1 MFSTDDED
9 GDFLSPTGGAKLASL
24 FGLDQATSQGN
35 DSFQYTAPKQP
46 RKSSM
51 NSGPPTQ
58 KPPPP
63 AGTPAVLLAT
73 AVHAYR
79 YVNGQYMKQG
89 KLGAAVLGS
98 HTSKEYKLL
107 LYASQ
112 QKPVTSAK
120 IHTGFIFTV
129 QPSNYCTFYDDQRQ
143 NWSVMFESEKAALDF
158 CKEVCLS
165 KVNSAAQLDAV
176 IVQDLTLGEG
186 QAVENGDSLEVAY
199 TGWLLQNHTTGA
211 VFDSN
216 LNKDKL
222 LRLKLGAGK
231 VIKGW
236 EEGMAGMKKGGRRL
250 LVVPPNQAYG
260 AQGVPNRVPANSTLI
275 FETEIRRVKFAKDG
289 GSERVSI
296 GSRDSAAPSPAPSVE
311 SLGPEVTAQ
320 PPPAA
325 SAPAKQGDAPLRV
338 KSNSISE
345 QLTNPDVTKAKLIS
359 RMAKMGQPMLPF
371 LAGPATSP
379 HADSSDS
386 EMEDP
391 SVSRAKE
398 RPVAPSPQ
406 PVQITAAPPTSV
418 HVTSHPHANP
428 AAALMPVTMATA
440 TPQPMMPGSLH
451 AFQPE
456 MYAGQ
461 TVAYQGP
468 RDVTSFLM
476 TEARQHNTEIRLAV
490 GKVGDKVDQLAAK
503 VDDLQRQGGHS
514 LGFSNVSME
523 TSMIMHNIQRIIQE
537 NECLKKEVF
546 DKSTRIEEQNRKIGE
561 LINQNQRYM
570 EQSNLLME
578 QRNDSLKSTS
588 EQSQAR
594 LLQAEQDKA
603 HLTEELAGS
612 TARVSELQLEVSSQ
626 QQKAAALQAKLN
638 TALQE
643 RDQHASQLTNLQT
656 QLEEVKETGERVHTQ
671 YKAEKQKRKE
681 VELKLSSVEE
691 ELQDLTTEKDSLER
705 TLSDRK
711 RKWQAERERCDEELE
726 EVRRSSQQELD
737 NLRSQLR
744 KARTSTDHAAQEQ
757 MTQLQA
763 ELEQEWQ
770 TKCDQALASAKEQQT
785 RAMVE
790 LTEHRDGLEV
800 KLTQLQEKFSVLK
813 QSRES
818 EEQRLLQQQDQSE
831 ELQALKD
838 KYSALEGR
846 AVSMRQQY
854 ETRVAELERRLEE
867 QQPQEEEKLE
877 QADTAVEVKRV
888 MNGVFH
894 SLRGEFDL
902 HESYKG
908 SAILGVLVSTIKNV
922 TLQLLAKSEK
932 TSVEQSQQEE
942 EEDEDEE
949 NEEETKVPPTTQ
961 MNGKKEEVDD
971 KEKEIDEKDVEK
983 NVQKV
988 VEEKSVPP
996 EREEKSAPP
1005 EREEEKSAPP
1015 EREEEKSAP
1024 PEREEKS
1031 APPERE
1037 EEKSAPPEKEE
1048 EKSAPPERE
1057 EKSAPPEREEEKSA
1071 PPEREEEK
1079 SAPPEREEEK
1089 SAPPEKEEE
1098 KSAPPEKEE
1107 EKVPEAFRNEVA
1119 TDKHAEQPGKAE
1131 EEVVPENKEVP
1142 TRTDQEV
1149 QHTEVVTNQ
1158 VTVMDTTVQAVCQ
1171 ADSQSAT
1178 ETVDP
1183 SKAKPQEHLVSE
1195 EEVKPHPPTDTSPD
1209 KDTGKHNENAANP
1222 LGEAV
1227 VTDTRSGPPT
1237 QPPPPPPN
1245 VTHENT
1251 KATTSN
1257 SLTGGVDEEN
1267 GEEPFFKKATPPV
1280 KPPPTPTEDDDDEL
1294 SMKGRPPPAPLFGDD
1309 DDDED
1314 DLDWLS

>member
-46 RKSSM
+46 RKSSP

-58 KPPPP
+58 KSPPPT
-63 AGTPAVLLAT
+63 GTPAVLFAT

-79 YVNGQYMKQG
+79 YVGGQYMKQG

-98 HTSKEYKLL
+98 HTTKEYKLL

-120 IHTGFIFTV
+120 VHTGFVFTV
-129 QPSNYCTFYDDQRQ
+129 QPCNYCTFYDDQRQ

-158 CKEVCLS
+158 CKEVCLT
-165 KVNSAAQLDAV
+165 KANSAAQLDAV
-176 IVQDLTLGEG
+176 VVQDLTLGEG

-199 TGWLLQNHTTGA
+199 TGWLLQNHTIGP

-222 LRLKLGAGK
+222 LRLKLGTGK

-250 LVVPPNQAYG
+250 LVVPPSQAYG
-260 AQGVPNRVPANSTLI
+260 SQGVLNRVPADSTLI
-275 FETEIRRVKFAKDG
+275 FEVEIRRVKFAKDG

-320 PPPAA
+320 PLPAA
-325 SAPAKQGDAPLRV
+325 SAAAKQGDAPLRV

-345 QLTNPDVTKAKLIS
+345 QFATQNPDVTKARLIS

-371 LAGPATSP
+371 LAGPASSP

-391 SVSRAKE
+391 SVPRVKE
-398 RPVAPSPQ
+398 HPVAPSPQ
-406 PVQITAAPPTSV
+406 PVQITAASPAAM
-418 HVTSHPHANP
+418 HVISHPHANP
-428 AAALMPVTMATA
+428 TAALMPVTMATA

-451 AFQPE
+451 AFQPYPYTQSVAPSHMQPVGE
-456 MYAGQ
+456 MYASQ
-461 TVAYQGP
+461 AVPYQGP

-476 TEARQHNTEIRLAV
+476 TEARQHNTEIRLSV
-490 GKVGDKVDQLAAK
+490 GKVADKVDQLASK
-503 VDDLQRQGGHS
+503 VDDLQKQGGVS

-546 DKSTRIEEQNRKIGE
+546 EKSTRIEEQNRKIGE

-570 EQSNLLME
+570 EQSNVLME
-578 QRNDSLKSTS
+578 QRNDSLKSSS
-588 EQSQAR
+588 EHNQAR
-594 LLQAEQDKA
+594 VLQAEQDKA
-603 HLTEELAGS
+603 RLTEDLASS
-612 TARVSELQLEVSSQ
+612 TARVSELQLEASCQ

-638 TALQE
+638 AVHQE
-643 RDQHASQLTNLQT
+643 REQHASQVSTLQT
-656 QLEEVKETGERVHTQ
+656 QLEEFKETGERAHTQ

-681 VELKLSSVEE
+681 VELKLSGVEE
-691 ELQDLTTEKDSLER
+691 ELQDVTTEKGSLER
-705 TLSDRK
+705 TMLDRK

-737 NLRSQLR
+737 NLRIQLR
-744 KARTSTDHAAQEQ
+744 KARTSTDQAAQGQ

-770 TKCDQALASAKEQQT
+770 AKCDQALASAKEQQA
-785 RAMVE
+785 RAMAE
-790 LTEHRDGLEV
+790 LTEQRDSLEV
-800 KLTQLQEKFSVLK
+800 KFAQLQEKFTVLK

-818 EEQRLLQQQDQSE
+818 EEQRLLQQQDQSD

-854 ETRVAELERRLEE
+854 ETRVAELERRLAEPQQERPE
-867 QQPQEEEKLE
+867 QERPE
-877 QADTAVEVKRV
+877 QADSAVEVKRV
-888 MNGVFH
+888 MNGVFQ

-902 HESYKG
+902 HESYTG
-908 SAILGVLVSTIKNV
+908 SFILGVLVSTIKNV
-922 TLQLLAKSEK
+922 TLQLLARSER
-932 TSVEQSQQEE
+932 TSSEQSQPEE
-942 EEDEDEE
+942 EE
-949 NEEETKVPPTTQ
+949 EEEEEEEKVEETEEKVSPTTQ
-961 MNGKKEEVDD
+961 MNGKREEDD
-971 KEKEIDEKDVEK
+971 DEEKEIDEKEVER
-983 NVQKV
+983 NVLN
-988 VEEKSVPP
+988 VEEK
-996 EREEKSAPP
+996 KSAPS
-1005 EREEEKSAPP
+1005 EREEEEEEESAPS
-1015 EREEEKSAP
+1015 EREQ
-1024 PEREEKS
+1024 
-1031 APPERE
+1031 
-1037 EEKSAPPEKEE
+1037 
-1048 EKSAPPERE
+1048 
-1057 EKSAPPEREEEKSA
+1057 
-1071 PPEREEEK
+1071 
-1079 SAPPEREEEK
+1079 
-1089 SAPPEKEEE
+1089 
-1098 KSAPPEKEE
+1098 
-1107 EKVPEAFRNEVA
+1107 EKVPEATREAVVI
-1119 TDKHAEQPGKAE
+1119 DKQVEQPERGE
-1131 EEVVPENKEVP
+1131 EEVVQANKEVSVH
-1142 TRTDQEV
+1142 TDQEAV
-1149 QHTEVVTNQ
+1149 TEIVTNQ
-1158 VTVMDTTVQAVCQ
+1158 VTVTDTTVTAVCQ
-1171 ADSQSAT
+1171 TDSQRAT

-1183 SKAKPQEHLVSE
+1183 NKARPQEHFVSE
-1195 EEVKPHPPTDTSPD
+1195 EGLKPDPPTDASP
-1209 KDTGKHNENAANP
+1209 KEKTQKHNENVANP

-1227 VTDTRSGPPT
+1227 VTETRSGPPT

-1245 VTHENT
+1245 VSHANSMA
-1251 KATTSN
+1251 ATPN
-1257 SLTGGVDEEN
+1257 SLTEGVREEN
-1267 GEEPFFKKATPPV
+1267 GGKPFFKTAAPV
-1280 KPPPTPTEDDDDEL
+1280 KPPPTPTEEDDDEL
-1294 SMKGRPPPAPLFGDD
+1294 SLKGRPPPAPLFGEDD
-1309 DDDED
+1309 DDDDD

>member
-35 DSFQYTAPKQP
+35 ETFQYTAPKQP

-58 KPPPP
+58 KPPQP
-63 AGTPAVLLAT
+63 AGAPAVLLAT

-120 IHTGFIFTV
+120 IHTGFVFTV

-236 EEGMAGMKKGGRRL
+236 DEGMAGMKKGGRRL

-260 AQGVPNRVPANSTLI
+260 AQGVPNRVPPDSTLI

-371 LAGPATSP
+371 LAGPGTSP

-440 TPQPMMPGSLH
+440 APQPMMPGSLH
-451 AFQPE
+451 AFQPYSYTQSVAPSHLQPE

-461 TVAYQGP
+461 AVAYQGP

-578 QRNDSLKSTS
+578 QRNDSLKNTS

-603 HLTEELAGS
+603 RLTEELAGS
-612 TARVSELQLEVSSQ
+612 TARVSELQLEASSQ

-643 RDQHASQLTNLQT
+643 RDQHSSQLTTLQT

-757 MTQLQA
+757 LTQLQA

-770 TKCDQALASAKEQQT
+770 AKCDQALASAKEQQT
-785 RAMVE
+785 RATAE
-790 LTEHRDGLEV
+790 LTEQRDGLEV
-800 KLTQLQEKFSVLK
+800 KLAQLQEKFSVLK

-831 ELQALKD
+831 ELQAFKD

-854 ETRVAELERRLEE
+854 ETRVAELQRRLEE
-867 QQPQEEEKLE
+867 QQQQQQLQEKEEEKPE

-902 HESYKG
+902 HESYTG

-942 EEDEDEE
+942 EEEEEEEEDEE
-949 NEEETKVPPTTQ
+949 TEVPPTTQ
-961 MNGKKEEVDD
+961 MNGKKEEEDD
-971 KEKEIDEKDVEK
+971 EEKEIDEKDVEK

-988 VEEKSVPP
+988 EEEEEKSTPP
-996 EREEKSAPP
+996 EREEEEERTTPPEREEEKTTPP
-1005 EREEEKSAPP
+1005 EREEEKSTPP
-1015 EREEEKSAP
+1015 EREEEK
-1024 PEREEKS
+1024 
-1031 APPERE
+1031 
-1037 EEKSAPPEKEE
+1037 
-1048 EKSAPPERE
+1048 
-1057 EKSAPPEREEEKSA
+1057 
-1071 PPEREEEK
+1071 
-1079 SAPPEREEEK
+1079 
-1089 SAPPEKEEE
+1089 
-1098 KSAPPEKEE
+1098 
-1107 EKVPEAFRNEVA
+1107 VPEAIRDAVA
-1119 TDKHAEQPGKAE
+1119 TDKQAEQPGKAE

-1142 TRTDQEV
+1142 THTDQEA
-1149 QHTEVVTNQ
+1149 QHAEIVTKQ
-1158 VTVMDTTVQAVCQ
+1158 VTVMDTTAPAFCQ

-1183 SKAKPQEHLVSE
+1183 SKAKPREHLVSE
-1195 EEVKPHPPTDTSPD
+1195 EEVKPHPPTDASPD
-1209 KDTGKHNENAANP
+1209 KDTGKHNKNMSNP

-1227 VTDTRSGPPT
+1227 VTETRSGPPT
-1237 QPPPPPPN
+1237 QPPPPPPS
-1245 VTHENT
+1245 VTQANT

-1257 SLTGGVDEEN
+1257 SLTGGVEKEN
-1267 GEEPFFKKATPPV
+1267 GEEPFFKKAAAPV

-1309 DDDED
+1309 DEDED

>member
-35 DSFQYTAPKQP
+35 ESFQYTAPKQP

-594 LLQAEQDKA
+594 LLQAEQDKHAFPPDMGLDQA

-643 RDQHASQLTNLQT
+643 RDQHASQLTTLQT
-656 QLEEVKETGERVHTQ
+656 QLEEVKETGERVHTL

-681 VELKLSSVEE
+681 VDLKLSSVEE

-705 TLSDRK
+705 VNCLDRK

-770 TKCDQALASAKEQQT
+770 AKCDQALASAKEQQT
-785 RAMVE
+785 RAIVE

-818 EEQRLLQQQDQSE
+818 EEQRLLQQQDQNE

-854 ETRVAELERRLEE
+854 ETRVAELERRLEEE

-942 EEDEDEE
+942 EEEREDEE
-949 NEEETKVPPTTQ
+949 ETEVSPTTQ

-988 VEEKSVPP
+988 VEEKS
-996 EREEKSAPP
+996 APP
-1005 EREEEKSAPP
+1005 ERV
-1015 EREEEKSAP
+1015 
-1024 PEREEKS
+1024 
-1031 APPERE
+1031 
-1037 EEKSAPPEKEE
+1037 
-1048 EKSAPPERE
+1048 E

-1089 SAPPEKEEE
+1089 SAPPER
-1098 KSAPPEKEE
+1098 EE
-1107 EKVPEAFRNEVA
+1107 EKVPEAIRDEVA

-1131 EEVVPENKEVP
+1131 EEVVPENNEVP
-1142 TRTDQEV
+1142 TRTDQEA

-1171 ADSQSAT
+1171 ADSQSAK

-1209 KDTGKHNENAANP
+1209 KDTGKHNENVANP

-1257 SLTGGVDEEN
+1257 SLTGGVEEEN
-1267 GEEPFFKKATPPV
+1267 GEEPFFKKAAPPV

-1309 DDDED
+1309 DDDDD